1 MQIQSRQT
9 YLLTFAVIA
18 GLLLFSLYLQF
29 YQGVIPCPLCSLQRM
44 AFMFIAI
51 LALMTA
57 FLFRF
62 RHIRLILN
70 FITFTLA
77 DIGILLAGR
86 QIWLQHFP
94 PAGNSECSPS
104 LQYMIQVLPMHEVI
118 QKVFSGSAE
127 CSDTSW
133 SFLHINMAEWAILW
147 FVFLS
152 GLFLYLF
159 ITDLCQRKMR

>member
-9 YLLTFAVIA
+9 YVLTFIVIA

-29 YQGVIPCPLCSLQRM
+29 YQGILPCPLCSLQRVAFALIAM
-44 AFMFIAI
+44 LAFM
-51 LALMTA
+51 TA
-57 FLFRF
+57 MMFRCRF
-62 RHIRLILN
+62 IRLGLN
-70 FITFTLA
+70 FITFTIA

-94 PAGNSECSPS
+94 PAGSTECSPS
-104 LQYMIQVLPMHEVI
+104 LQYMIQVLPMNEVI
-118 QKVFSGSAE
+118 QKVFAGSAE

-133 SFLHINMAEWAILW
+133 SFMHINMAEWAILW